1 MSEPIDVDN
10 DDEAFAE
17 NTLTQAIENQ
27 IESDNPPA
35 AKATYN
41 KLTLV
46 GYERD
51 DILNMM
57 AHVLAVEIDAIL
69 EEDRAFNTEWYEA
82 ALRAL
87 PEFRPRRTEAAQ
99 GSGVNLR
106 RSLPVQLMGR
116 HRPAKP
122 VTLPQVTVKVE
133 QELRL
138 LDVFNPLRM
147 HLQAHALGQRNDRA
161 NDGHIVIVLRQ
172 SGNKTLIDLELLNR
186 QPL

>member
-10 DDEAFAE
+10 DDEEFAE

-57 AHVLAVEIDAIL
+57 AHVLAVEIDALL
-69 EEDRAFNTEWYEA
+69 EEDRAFNSEWYET

-87 PEFRPRRTEAAQ
+87 PE
-99 GSGVNLR
+99 
-106 RSLPVQLMGR
+106 LP
-116 HRPAKP
+116 PEK
-122 VTLPQVTVKVE
+122 
-133 QELRL
+133 
-138 LDVFNPLRM
+138 N
-147 HLQAHALGQRNDRA
+147 
-161 NDGHIVIVLRQ
+161 
-172 SGNKTLIDLELLNR
+172 
-186 QPL
+186 